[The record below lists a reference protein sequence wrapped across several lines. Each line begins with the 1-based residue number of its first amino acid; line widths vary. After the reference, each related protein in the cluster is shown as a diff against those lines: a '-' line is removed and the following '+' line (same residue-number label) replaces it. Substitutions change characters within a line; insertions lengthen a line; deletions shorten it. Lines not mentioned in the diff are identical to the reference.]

1 MEFRVDIF
9 SVALPSAPTLA
20 GIQYFGKGYYLYLLG
35 ILVKGTTFTII
46 FIHTFYA
53 LTCRD
58 IYRDIEPDLK
68 QMLFHF
74 VFCFYVYIIV
84 FSSRSCSRNNIN
96 DNSYYIT
103 LARW

>member
-1 MEFRVDIF
+1 MAFRVDIF
-9 SVALPSAPTLA
+9 SVALPSAATLA

-35 ILVKGTTFTII
+35 ILVKGTTFTIY
-46 FIHTFYA
+46 TFYA

-68 QMLFHF
+68 QILFIAF
-74 VFCFYVYIIV
+74 FCFYVYIIV